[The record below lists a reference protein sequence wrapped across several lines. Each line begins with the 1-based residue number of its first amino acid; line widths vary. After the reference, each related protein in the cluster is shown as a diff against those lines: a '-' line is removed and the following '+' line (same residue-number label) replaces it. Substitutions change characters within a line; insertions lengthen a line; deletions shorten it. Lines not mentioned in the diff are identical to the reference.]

1 MDDRHVGGRKKRQI
15 AFVPVI
21 SFSVFKLRAAALGLV
36 GALCIILMSCSAYRP
51 NYLSDQLQA
60 VNAVENFYFHLDV
73 KRYTL
78 DSLDDIVSDDFLVFE
93 SGQVMDRGQFHRYL
107 SHTDDSVEPLSLT
120 RWEQSD
126 FNISSDERMI
136 HASYRN
142 VGRFEHGT
150 SMVVEIEWLESALF
164 IRTSNGLTLKFLNVN
179 LVSKTIN

>member
-1 MDDRHVGGRKKRQI
+1 MDDRHVVWGKQRQI
-15 AFVPVI
+15 ACMPAL
-21 SFSVFKLRAAALGLV
+21 SFLGFKLRGTTLALV
-36 GALCIILMSCSAYRP
+36 GAVCITLASCSTYRP
-51 NYLSDQLQA
+51 NHLSDQLQA
-60 VNAVENFYFHLDV
+60 ASAVENFYFHLDV

-93 SGQVMDRGQFHRYL
+93 SGQAMDRAQFHRYL

-126 FNISSDERMI
+126 FNLSSDERMV
-136 HASYRN
+136 HATYRN
-142 VGRFEHGT
+142 VGRFEHGS
-150 SMVVEIEWLESALF
+150 SMVVQIEWLESALF

>member
-15 AFVPVI
+15 AFVPFI

-78 DSLDDIVSDDFLVFE
+78 DSLGDIVSDDFLVFE
-93 SGQVMDRGQFHRYL
+93 SGQVMDRAQFHRYL

-142 VGRFEHGT
+142 VGRFEHGA

>member
-1 MDDRHVGGRKKRQI
+1 MDDRHVGGRKQRQT
-15 AFVPVI
+15 AFVPFL
-21 SFSVFKLRAAALGLV
+21 SFSVFKVRAAALGLIGV
-36 GALCIILMSCSAYRP
+36 LCIMLMSCSAYRP
-51 NYLSDQLQA
+51 NYLSDQLQV

-73 KRYTL
+73 ERYTV

-93 SGQVMDRGQFHRYL
+93 SGQVMDRAQFHRYL

-142 VGRFEHGT
+142 VGRFEHGA

>member
-1 MDDRHVGGRKKRQI
+1 MDVRHVGGRKQRQI
-15 AFVPVI
+15 AFVPFI
-21 SFSVFKLRAAALGLV
+21 RFSVFKLRTAALGLSGV
-36 GALCIILMSCSAYRP
+36 LCIILMSCSAYRP

-78 DSLDDIVSDDFLVFE
+78 GSLGDIVSDDFLVFE
-93 SGQVMDRGQFHRYL
+93 SGQVMDQAQFHRYL

-142 VGRFEHGT
+142 VGRFEHGA

>member
-1 MDDRHVGGRKKRQI
+1 MDYRHVGKGKQRQL
-15 AFVPVI
+15 AFIPAL
-21 SFSVFKLRAAALGLV
+21 SFPAFKLRWVSLCSI
-36 GALCIILMSCSAYRP
+36 GALWITLMSCSTHRP
-51 NYLSDQLQA
+51 NYLSDHLLA
-60 VNAVENFYFHLDV
+60 VSAVENFYFHLDV

-78 DSLDDIVSDDFLVFE
+78 DSLDDIVSDDFLVVE
-93 SGQVMDRGQFHRYL
+93 SGQVMDRAQFHRYL

-142 VGRFEHGT
+142 VGRFEHGS
-150 SMVVEIEWLESALF
+150 SMVVQIEWLESALF